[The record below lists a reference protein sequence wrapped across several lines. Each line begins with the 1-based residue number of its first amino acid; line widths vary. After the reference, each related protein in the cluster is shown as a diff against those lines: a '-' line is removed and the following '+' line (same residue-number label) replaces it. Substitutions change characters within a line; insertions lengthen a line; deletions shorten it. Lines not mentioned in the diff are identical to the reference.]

1 VILIIILQ
9 LTLIVLVHEL
19 GHYLLARL
27 SGVQVLSFNIG
38 FGPVVWQTARG
49 GTEYALRLIPLGGY
63 VQLYG
68 LDETAQKIPKKYS
81 YEQKTLWRRFGIIS
95 GGALFNIIFAWALF
109 VGLYLS
115 VRPFA
120 FWPATAAFW
129 NFVSEFLQSLLVF
142 FRQPDL
148 SALSGPIGIL
158 SVSAES
164 VRNGWQSF
172 WFFTA
177 FLSLNL
183 GVVNLL
189 PFPALDGGR
198 LIFLAA
204 EFILRRKPPPAVE
217 RWVHGIG
224 FILLM
229 WLMFLL
235 SFQDAARLG
244 R

>member
-1 VILIIILQ
+1 MILIIILQ

-27 SGVQVLSFNIG
+27 AGVQVLGFNIG
-38 FGPVVWQTARG
+38 FGPVVWKTLRG
-49 GTEYALRLIPLGGY
+49 GTQYALRLVPLGGY

-68 LDETAQKIPKKYS
+68 LDETPRKMPAKYS
-81 YEQKTLWRRFGIIS
+81 YGKKKLWQRFAIIS

-115 VRPFA
+115 IRPFA

-129 NFVSEFLQSLLVF
+129 RFVSEFLQGLAVF

-148 SALSGPIGIL
+148 GALSGPIGIL
-158 SVSAES
+158 GISAES
-164 VRNGWQSF
+164 VRRGWQSF

-183 GVVNLL
+183 GVINLL

-198 LIFLAA
+198 LIFLAV
-204 EFILRRKPPPAVE
+204 ELVLRRPPPPAVE
-217 RWVHGIG
+217 RWVHGLG
-224 FILLM
+224 FILLL

-235 SFQDAARLG
+235 SFQDVARLG
-244 R
+244 K